1 MCRDQ
6 TTGLSDAKGNYWL
19 LLSRMVAYDWAMQGV
34 CTSCAAAWRDAV
46 DKQKNLENAK
56 DTKQFIERNL
66 VSTCKSC
73 ETREQA
79 ENLCTKLLGLNKV

>member
-1 MCRDQ
+1 MISELRFF
-6 TTGLSDAKGNYWL
+6 
-19 LLSRMVAYDWAMQGV
+19 
-34 CTSCAAAWRDAV
+34 AV

-56 DTKQFIERNL
+56 VTKQFIERNL

-79 ENLCTKLLGLNKV
+79 GELCTKLLGLYIQMGKLCSCLIG